1 MVFYK
6 RIFWYIGRLLFY
18 CGGILGGNRQTVPQ
32 IYKKQKKKRKV
43 VDVEE
48 ISLEQLNGF
57 VEDIIFKN
65 SDSGY
70 IVFTLNCDGQPIDVV
85 GELGDIAE
93 GERLELYGSY
103 VNSVRFGRQFRAVSC
118 TRTPPSTPEEIRRYL
133 GSGIIK
139 GVGPALAKKIV
150 QQFGTEALEV
160 IENDPLSLAE
170 LKGVTSD
177 RALFI
182 SSEYRKLSGIKN
194 VVEYLQKFGIGPVA
208 AAAVWKKY
216 ETSAI
221 AFIRENPYLLCD
233 DELGVDFEKADEI
246 AQSEGINAN
255 DINRVI
261 AAMIYILRENANAGH
276 TCIPLKKAAEAAMS
290 FLQLEESSIRMG
302 IDEACKN
309 HQVEIL
315 PIGER
320 EYIYLCEYHRA
331 ERYIADRLAEMLK
344 TSVSKVKD
352 LSDDIA
358 GVEFTENIQ
367 YETLQKA
374 AINGCLG
381 NKVFILTGG
390 PGTGKTTTLNGV
402 IQLLKKQ
409 KRSISLAAPTGRAA
423 KRMSEL
429 TGENA
434 RTIHR
439 LLEVDFTVK
448 DRLCFKRNE
457 RNPLRAD
464 VVIIDEMSMVDV
476 LLFEALLRALK
487 PSASLIMVGDSNQL
501 PSVGAGN
508 VLRDLIAGKEIPMVE
523 LTEIFR
529 QAAESL
535 IVTNAHRIVNGEYP
549 LLDDRKNDFFFMSC
563 PDEAQIPKL
572 IIDLAKTRL
581 PNTYGYSPMEDIQ
594 ILTPTRIGRAGTKE
608 LNRFLQ
614 HALNPPAKGKNEIKV
629 FETVFRTGDK
639 VMQIKNDY
647 DIEWKKGSEYGRGVF
662 NGDIG
667 FIEELDK
674 YSGNMVINYDGKMAT
689 YSADMLKKLDLA
701 YAVTI
706 HKSQGSEYNAVILP
720 LTTVSRNLQYRN
732 LLYTGVT
739 RAKNILILIGTK
751 PQVYTMVDND
761 RRTLRYSCI
770 RPLLKMNMSD
780 KPLK

>member
-1 MVFYK
+1 M
-6 RIFWYIGRLLFY
+6 GRLLFY
-18 CGGILGGNRQTVPQ
+18 SGGILGGNRQTVAQ

-43 VDVEE
+43 IDVEE

-70 IVFTLNCDGQPIDVV
+70 IVFTLNCDGQPVDVV

-118 TRTPPSTPEEIRRYL
+118 TRTPPSTPDEIRRYL

-177 RALFI
+177 KALFI
-182 SSEYRKLSGIKN
+182 SSEYRKLSGIKH
-194 VVEYLQKFGIGPVA
+194 VVEYLQKYGIGPAA

-246 AQSEGINAN
+246 AQSEGISSN
-255 DINRVI
+255 DLNRVI

-276 TCIPLKKAAEAAMS
+276 TCIPMKKAVEAAMG
-290 FLQLEESSIRMG
+290 FLQLEESSIRRG
-302 IDEACKN
+302 IDEACRN
-309 HQVEIL
+309 RQVEIL
-315 PIGER
+315 SFGER
-320 EYIYLCEYHRA
+320 EYIYLSEYYRA

-352 LSDDIA
+352 LSDEIA

-667 FIEELDK
+667 FIEELDR
-674 YSGNMVINYDGKMAT
+674 YSGNMVINYDGKKAT

-770 RPLLKMNMSD
+770 RPLLRMNMNGGS
-780 KPLK
+780 KE